1 MARWIAFGASSQC
14 GFTSINENFDIFVVS
29 RYCRFIFP
37 RVKNKFYIPKLP
49 KIFLK
54 FFFPMKEVGLTA
66 QQAKGNKN
74 QSNYMP
80 LWYIVEALSEAKT
93 TEQKTR

>member
-1 MARWIAFGASSQC
+1 MARWITFGASSQY

-54 FFFPMKEVGLTA
+54 FFFSDEGGGLNSPTS
-66 QQAKGNKN
+66 KRK
-74 QSNYMP
+74 
-80 LWYIVEALSEAKT
+80 
-93 TEQKTR
+93 QKPI